1 MLLLHRNV
9 MANCDV
15 KGSPHEAM
23 GDPHDEPKGSAADG
37 AVEDGARG
45 EGDQRA
51 RGGRPARQSPTRSA
65 AEGTVAGR
73 GGAGPAA
80 PRARAAVAAPLGLD
94 DHGADRHPA
103 AHPLQAVSYTHLTLP
118 TSD

>member
-1 MLLLHRNV
+1 SGAVWPGGSLAAARATGQGSPSMVLLRHRNV
-9 MANCDV
+9 VADCNV

-37 AVEDGARG
+37 PVEDGARG

-51 RGGRPARQSPTRSA
+51 RGGRPARQSPTRPA

-73 GGAGPAA
+73 GGA
-80 PRARAAVAAPLGLD
+80 
-94 DHGADRHPA
+94 
-103 AHPLQAVSYTHLTLP
+103 
-118 TSD
+118 